1 MTERSIALQEYGFL
15 KDLSSCFMRP
25 SLTLAEAIR
34 SGKLAEGFAIQ
45 LDAPQDSPL
54 GQAISQL
61 TSFSL
66 EVKETSLDEIRLL
79 LEVEYNRLFVGPD
92 KVPCPPYESYY
103 RTDVPE
109 IRLRTLKGPA
119 EQQVKEF
126 YRTFG
131 LIMAEDYYE
140 LADHIFVE
148 LDFLSYLNLME
159 ARAWKNDDQDEITR
173 IRQGYDIF
181 LRNHLQKWFAPFAED
196 VTKHARLSFYP
207 ALVTIIGHTILADA

>member
-34 SGKLAEGFAIQ
+34 SRKLADGFAAQ
-45 LDAPQDSPL
+45 LDTTEDPALADAL
-54 GQAISQL
+54 AQL

-66 EVKETSLDEIRLL
+66 ELKETSLEEIRLL

-131 LIMAEDYYE
+131 LIMADDYYE
-140 LADHIFVE
+140 LADHLFVE

-159 ARAWKNDDQDEITR
+159 ARAWKNDDQEEIQR

-181 LRNHLQKWFAPFAED
+181 LRNHLQKWFASFAKD
-196 VTKHARLSFYP
+196 VAAHARLSFYP
-207 ALVTIIGHTILADA
+207 ALITIISHTILANA